1 MTYFELRLFKADG
14 TCFRVDEFRKQAD
27 AETHF
32 DKAVDQTVGF
42 HKLVAD
48 EPQIS
53 KLIAHQIQLV
63 ERNDAMTWL
72 TEHSNWAA
80 A

>member
-14 TCFRVDEFRKQAD
+14 TCFRVDEFHKQAD

-42 HKLVAD
+42 HKLVVN

-53 KLIAHQIQLV
+53 NFIAHQIQLV

-72 TEHSNWAA
+72 AEHSNWGAA
-80 A
+80 